1 MTPVRI
7 GIRVTG
13 HLIDFCSVDA
23 LELPDGAS
31 ISDAIFLLGI
41 PVEQVGLV
49 SIDGQAV
56 SKAKRDDLIQNEQ
69 SEIEI
74 IIEYLPQQKT
84 QEETEKIINEI
95 ITTNNLES
103 IKDMGKLMSIIKNDY
118 AGEVDMGLVGKI
130 AKSKLVN

>member
-1 MTPVRI
+1 MRI

-56 SKAKRDDLIQNEQ
+56 SKAKRDDFRLVEGNEMVVMAP
-69 SEIEI
+69 
-74 IIEYLPQQKT
+74 LT
-84 QEETEKIINEI
+84 
-95 ITTNNLES
+95 
-103 IKDMGKLMSIIKNDY
+103 G
-118 AGEVDMGLVGKI
+118 G
-130 AKSKLVN
+130 

>member
-1 MTPVRI
+1 MRI

-31 ISDAIFLLGI
+31 ISDAIFLLSI

-56 SKAKRDDLIQNEQ
+56 SRAKRDDFRLVEGNEMVVMAP
-69 SEIEI
+69 
-74 IIEYLPQQKT
+74 LT
-84 QEETEKIINEI
+84 
-95 ITTNNLES
+95 
-103 IKDMGKLMSIIKNDY
+103 G
-118 AGEVDMGLVGKI
+118 G
-130 AKSKLVN
+130 

>member
-1 MTPVRI
+1 MRI
-7 GIRVTG
+7 GVRVTG

-56 SKAKRDDLIQNEQ
+56 SKAKRDDFRLVEGNEMVVMAP
-69 SEIEI
+69 
-74 IIEYLPQQKT
+74 LT
-84 QEETEKIINEI
+84 
-95 ITTNNLES
+95 
-103 IKDMGKLMSIIKNDY
+103 G
-118 AGEVDMGLVGKI
+118 G
-130 AKSKLVN
+130 